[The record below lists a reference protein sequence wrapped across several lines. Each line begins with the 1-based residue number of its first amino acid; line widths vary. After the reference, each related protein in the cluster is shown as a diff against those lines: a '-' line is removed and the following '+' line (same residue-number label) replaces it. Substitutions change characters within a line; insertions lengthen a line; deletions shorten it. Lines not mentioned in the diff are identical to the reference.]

1 MSEITNQIWLGSYAD
16 AANEQF
22 LGERQITH
30 ILSCAEELPLRIGF
44 PYSSRLQGQKVT
56 DVKAAADLLN
66 TWVSEGIRVI
76 VHCSD
81 GFERS
86 SSVIIEYLT
95 VYKKWSYILAYE
107 HLNLRRNI
115 K

>member
-1 MSEITNQIWLGSYAD
+1 MSEIIERVWLGSYID
-16 AANEQF
+16 AVNECF

-30 ILSCAEELPLRIGF
+30 ILCCAEELPLRAGF
-44 PYSSRLQGQKVT
+44 PYSSRLQGKKVT
-56 DVKAAADLLN
+56 NVKEAADLLN
-66 TWVSEGIRVI
+66 TWVSEGRHVI
-76 VHCSD
+76 VHCSED
-81 GFERS
+81 FKRS

-115 K
+115 L